1 MNEVQDNF
9 FLNRNE
15 VRRIFTR
22 GTGAGGQHKNT
33 TDSCV
38 ILTHIPT
45 GIEVKIDGRNQHQ
58 NEREA
63 WIILE
68 ERLRSK
74 YVDELSNQLDDDRN
88 SQIGGGERGN
98 KKRTYRVKDNLV
110 VDHITGRKAQLRD
123 IIRGRIELLK

>member
-38 ILTHIPT
+38 VLTHIPT

-74 YVDELSNQLDDDRN
+74 YVNELSSQLDDDRN

-110 VDHITGRKAQLRD
+110 VDHTTGRKAQLKD
-123 IIRGRIELLK
+123 IIRGKIELLK